1 MDSNSMRWG
10 IAALPEL
17 REIEWGGVA
26 KWLSAFGLVAY
37 LGLEGGGYD
46 PLVHDRV
53 GIAVWW
59 ILIAGL
65 LVGALP
71 TARLSPAAWISLGL
85 LAAFAAWTALS
96 LIWTES
102 VEQTFAEA
110 ARVAGYMGVF
120 VLALLAWRPNGARR
134 MAAAVA
140 AGVSL
145 VVVVALLSRLHPAWF
160 PEAGQ
165 TAIYLESGR
174 ERLSYPL
181 NYWNGLGALV
191 AIALPLLLHLA
202 ADARQALVRGLAAA
216 AMPALVLTAFFTLSR
231 GGIGAAI
238 LAVAVYLS
246 LTSDRLPKLLSALL
260 SAAGGLLLIL
270 AASTRESLQDGL
282 LTPAA
287 TEQGDE
293 VLFLALLVCTAV
305 GAIQALF
312 AIGLGGKRRPRWS
325 QVSPRVA
332 SGASVA
338 AVGAAVVALL
348 VVDAPGRAAD
358 AWDEFKQPS
367 SAGKGAGRLGSAA
380 GQSRYQYWSAAVKE
394 SATAPLIGTGSGT
407 FKYWWARNGDNN
419 DSVRDAHSLY
429 MQTLGEL
436 GIVGVV
442 LIAAFLLTVL
452 LVGGRQALRGP
463 PAERSAIAA
472 GAAGCAAFAIA
483 GAVDWVWQIPVLP
496 IAFLLLASTVLAV
509 PATGG
514 ARAAGFPWAG
524 RLAGIAAAAAAIA
537 LIAIP
542 LASTSLIR
550 DSEANARSGD
560 YGEALA
566 AARSAERLQ
575 PGAASPLLQQ
585 ALLLEELGDLA
596 AASQAA
602 RDATEREA
610 TNWRP
615 WLVLARIEAERGRA
629 AAAVRAFRKARSLNP
644 NSGLFQL

>member
-1 MDSNSMRWG
+1 MRW
-10 IAALPEL
+10 AAMPQL
-17 REIEWGGVA
+17 RGIEWGGVA
-26 KWLSAFGLVAY
+26 KWLSAVGLLAY

-46 PLVHDRV
+46 PLVHDQV

-110 ARVAGYMGVF
+110 ARVAGYLGVF

-145 VVVVALLSRLHPAWF
+145 VVVAALLSRLHPAWF

-191 AIALPLLLHLA
+191 AIGLPLLLHLA
-202 ADARQALVRGLAAA
+202 ADARRVLVRGFAAA
-216 AMPALVLTAFFTLSR
+216 AMPAFMLTAFFTLSR

-238 LAVAVYLS
+238 VAVAVYLL

-260 SAAGGLLLIL
+260 PAAGGLLLIL

-282 LTPAA
+282 LTPVA

-293 VLFLALLVCTAV
+293 VLLLALLVCAAV
-305 GAIQALF
+305 GAIQAAF
-312 AIGLGGKRRPRWS
+312 VMGLGGKRRPRWS
-325 QVSPRVA
+325 QVSPRAATAPSAVA
-332 SGASVA
+332 L
-338 AVGAAVVALL
+338 GAAVVALL
-348 VVDAPGRAAD
+348 AVDAPGRATD
-358 AWDEFKQPS
+358 AWDEFKQPA

-380 GQSRYQYWSAAVKE
+380 GQSRYQYWSATVKE
-394 SATAPLIGTGSGT
+394 NATAPLIGTGAGT
-407 FKYWWARNGDNN
+407 FKYWWARDGDNN

-436 GIVGVV
+436 GIVGIA

-452 LVGGRQALRGP
+452 LVAARQTLRGP
-463 PAERSAIAA
+463 PVERSAIAA
-472 GAAGCAAFAIA
+472 AAAGCSAFAIT

-496 IAFLLLASTVLAV
+496 VAFLLLASTVL
-509 PATGG
+509 PASAPRG

-524 RLAGIAAAAAAIA
+524 RLAGIVAAVVAIA
-537 LIAIP
+537 LIAVP
-542 LASTSLIR
+542 LASTSLLR
-550 DSEANARSGD
+550 DSEADARSGD
-560 YGEALA
+560 YGKALE

-575 PGAASPLLQQ
+575 PGAASPRLQQ

-602 RDATEREA
+602 SDATEREA

-615 WLVLARIEAERGRA
+615 WLVLARIEAARGRV
-629 AAAVRAFRKARSLNP
+629 AAAVRAFRQARSLNP